1 MSTSTSTST
10 RARARASRK
19 TATIAPIAIIAA
31 PAFIVGGILGGIVGV
46 AGASSRSAVAAASPV
61 TVKDPGPVTTVQVPG
76 PVTTVKVPG
85 PVKTVFVTRKAAPAP
100 SLISGIGQWE
110 VGVDMPAG
118 VYQVTAAVDPA
129 AMCYWKVTQTG
140 KSEHIIA
147 NDIVKRGR
155 PSVTVKRG
163 QDFTT
168 EDCGTWARI
177 R

>member
-1 MSTSTSTST
+1 MSKT
-10 RARARASRK
+10 
-19 TATIAPIAIIAA
+19 TATVVLIAA
-31 PAFIVGGILGGIVGV
+31 VPAFVLGGILGI
-46 AGASSRSAVAAASPV
+46 AGASVRSTVAATPAV
-61 TVKDPGPVTTVQVPG
+61 TVTVPGPVTTVTVPG

-85 PVKTVFVTRKAAPAP
+85 PVKTVFVTRKATLPP

-118 VYQVTAAVDPA
+118 VYKVTAAVDPA

-140 KSEHIIA
+140 KPEHIIA
-147 NDIVKRGR
+147 NDIVERGT

-168 EDCGTWARI
+168 EDCGTWARV